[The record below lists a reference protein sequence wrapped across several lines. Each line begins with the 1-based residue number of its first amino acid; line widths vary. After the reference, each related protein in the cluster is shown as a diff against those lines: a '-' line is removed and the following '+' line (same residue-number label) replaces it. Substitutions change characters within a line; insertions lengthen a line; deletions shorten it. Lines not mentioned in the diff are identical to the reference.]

1 MTTILTVKGYSILKT
16 ALTAIQLKTLQKE
29 LTVQPVVAPQYAGA
43 SSPFTLYMESATR
56 WYVPPLWGLTAYGP
70 PGSDTRPEGAALS
83 PTLRF
88 VCTLRPEQLPLADAV
103 RKGNYNGILS
113 VPCGYGKTK
122 CAIAFALELG
132 KRFIVVVHKEFLMA
146 QWKEELESS
155 VPGIRIG
162 KIQGE
167 KCEIGP
173 EYDCAIA
180 MIQTLC
186 SRTYVAT
193 TFSGFGFTIFDECHH
208 LGAEHFSRALQQV
221 GTKHRLG
228 LSATPDRADGLR
240 RVFEWF
246 LGPILYQVKRR
257 AADMT
262 VQVRVCRYSTDG
274 LHGDTPLNWK
284 GEVVRARLLNLI
296 AEDKERTQLLCKWIE
311 PVVKEEHR
319 QTLILSDRR
328 EHLDNFKEILLT
340 HGVTSIGH
348 YVGGMKQVDLD
359 KSALCKVVL
368 GTFAMAAEGMNI
380 PTLNTILLATPK
392 SNIEQSIGRILRQ
405 KLDERKCAPLILD
418 VLDTAHTCCYG
429 QSARR
434 NKFYK
439 SCGYQITIWNQ
450 GVEPVSTKKE
460 EGKESKE
467 SEEED
472 APAEPS
478 SGCLLVDE
486 D

>member
-1 MTTILTVKGYSILKT
+1 MTSILTVKGYSILKSEVT
-16 ALTAIQLKTLQKE
+16 AVMLKQIQKE
-29 LTVQPVVAPQYAGA
+29 LTVMPAVAPQYMAG
-43 SSPFTLYMESATR
+43 SVPFTLYMESSTR
-56 WYVPPLWGLTAYGP
+56 WYVPPMWGIANYGLP
-70 PGSDTRPEGAALS
+70 ASDTRPDGV
-83 PTLRF
+83 PLRSELKF
-88 VCTLRPEQLPLADAV
+88 VCTLRPEQLPIQEAIK
-103 RKGNYNGILS
+103 KGDYNGIIS

-122 CAIAFALELG
+122 CAIAFAVELG

-146 QWKEELESS
+146 QWKEELEAS
-155 VPGIRIG
+155 VPGIKIG

-173 EYDCAIA
+173 EFDCAIA

-193 TFSGFGFTIFDECHH
+193 TFRDFGFSIFDECHH

-257 AADMT
+257 DADMS
-262 VQVRVCRYSTDG
+262 VHVRIYRYTTTHEV
-274 LHGDTPLNWK
+274 HGETPLNWK
-284 GEVVRARLLNLI
+284 GEVVRARLLNVI
-296 AEDKERTQLLCKWIE
+296 AEDKDRTKALSDWIA
-311 PVVKEEHR
+311 PIAKEEHR

-328 EHLDNFKEILLT
+328 EHLDDFKTYLMT
-340 HGVTSIGH
+340 HGITSIGH
-348 YVGGMKQVDLD
+348 YVGGMKQADLN
-359 KSALCKVVL
+359 KSALCRVVL

-392 SNIEQSIGRILRQ
+392 SSIEQSVGRVLRQ
-405 KLDERKCAPLILD
+405 KPEERKCAPLILD
-418 VLDTAHTCCYG
+418 VLDTAHVCCNG
-429 QSARR
+429 QCARR
-434 NKFYK
+434 RKFYK
-439 SCGYQITIWNQ
+439 SCGYQVEVWDQ
-450 GVEPVSTKKE
+450 GLPPKKKKE
-460 EGKESKE
+460 ESE
-467 SEEED
+467 SEEE
-472 APAEPS
+472 S
-478 SGCLLVDE
+478 VSTTLCLIE